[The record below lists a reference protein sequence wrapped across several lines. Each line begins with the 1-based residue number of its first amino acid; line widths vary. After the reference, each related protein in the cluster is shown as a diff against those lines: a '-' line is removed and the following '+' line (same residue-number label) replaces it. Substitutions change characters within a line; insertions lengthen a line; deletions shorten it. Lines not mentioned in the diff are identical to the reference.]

1 MTEIIPAILVHGGA
15 GHLGPDDPASFG
27 TDAPRLL
34 GVREA
39 VRAAWAI
46 LEGGGSALDAVEAA
60 VRVLE
65 DDPTYNSATGACL
78 TAAGDVELDA
88 SIMDGASLRCGAV
101 AVVKDVKNPVTL
113 ARRVMDR
120 SEHVLL
126 AGPGASAFAREV
138 GIPAY
143 DNQLLVTPQQR
154 ARWERLRGTAAAGHG
169 TVGAVARD
177 RHGHLAAAT
186 STGGM
191 AMKRPGRVGDTPIVG
206 CGTYADDALAAVS
219 CTGHGERIIQ
229 LTLARHCADLVGQGR
244 SAMEAAREAIRRL
257 GERVDGRGRRH
268 RGRPARRGGV
278 RPQLAR
284 HGARLVAAGWDD
296 RGGDVA
302 PAGDKPPPY
311 RSFDFF
317 AASRRGWMMSS
328 GSGKTMVLV
337 FSVEISMSVCM

>member
-1 MTEIIPAILVHGGA
+1 MTDITPAILVHGGA
-15 GHLGPDDPASFG
+15 GNLGPDDPASSG
-27 TDAPRLL
+27 DDAPRLV

-46 LEGGGSALDAVEAA
+46 LDRGGSALDAVEAA
-60 VRVLE
+60 VRLLE
-65 DDPTYNSATGACL
+65 DDPTYNSGTGACL

-88 SIMDGASLRCGAV
+88 SIMDGATLRCGGV
-101 AVVKDVKNPVTL
+101 AVVKDVKNPVIL

-126 AGPGASAFAREV
+126 AGPGASSFAREV

-143 DNQLLVTPQQR
+143 PNHLLVTPEQR
-154 ARWERLRGTAAAGHG
+154 ARWERLRGTAPAGHG

-229 LTLARHCADLVGQGR
+229 LTLARHCADLVGEGR
-244 SAMEAAREAIRRL
+244 PAMDAAREAIRRL
-257 GERVDGRGRRH
+257 GERVDGE
-268 RGRPARRGGV
+268 GGLIV
-278 RPQLAR
+278 
-284 HGARLVAAGWDD
+284 
-296 RGGDVA
+296 VA
-302 PAGDKPPPY
+302 PRGEVG
-311 RSFDFF
+311 F
-317 AASRRGWMMSS
+317 AHNSPIMARAYTRPDG
-328 GSGKTMVLV
+328 TIVAEL
-337 FSVEISMSVCM
+337 